1 VWRLADAGWDLR
13 YVPASVVEHDGPAT
27 LPEFLARR
35 ASYGASAA
43 PLARRHRGALA
54 PVQVSAW
61 SLAAWLLALA
71 RRPFLSIA
79 TVAASVGILAGRL
92 RGLTVDPL
100 SVATRIAGDGTMRS
114 AVPALAGLT
123 RAWSPALV
131 LGLLHPRTRKAAA
144 WALLVPA
151 LADWRND
158 RAGADS
164 GLGPLRYAALHVADD
179 AAYGAGVWLGCAR
192 ERTVAPLVPRLAF
205 RSRVWSSRSLQENL
219 APDRIGRGRTTPA

>member
-1 VWRLADAGWDLR
+1 
-13 YVPASVVEHDGPAT
+13 
-27 LPEFLARR
+27 
-35 ASYGASAA
+35 
-43 PLARRHRGALA
+43 
-54 PVQVSAW
+54 
-61 SLAAWLLALA
+61 
-71 RRPFLSIA
+71 
-79 TVAASVGILAGRL
+79 
-92 RGLTVDPL
+92 
-100 SVATRIAGDGTMRS
+100 MRS

-131 LGLLHPRTRKAAA
+131 VGLLHPRTRKAAA

-158 RAGADS
+158 RAGADG

-205 RSRVWSSRSLQENL
+205 RSRVWSSRSLQDNL
-219 APDRIGRGRTTPA
+219 APDRSGRGRTTPA